1 LGDPKSNY
9 GIRIRAMSPQ
19 IKTITVYAPKNL
31 AAVAIEPQINFPD
44 PFGGEWKDM
53 DTGMVILKPKQS
65 VTWKVR
71 LELTLAKH

>member
-1 LGDPKSNY
+1 
-9 GIRIRAMSPQ
+9 
-19 IKTITVYAPKNL
+19 VYAPKNL